1 MRFSVAFVALA
12 GVMAI
17 GASGAIGTVTAQD
30 KSQWDGVYGQEQAKR
45 GEGLYSQYCS
55 SCHGQDLTGGEMAP
69 GLTGGE
75 FNANWE
81 DMLSSIMVRVG
92 EAGWLKRTAFTWG
105 QKIGDR
111 YAETCL
117 RGQRCGPVLKLAHAV
132 ADVVALRPVRDQLGL
147 IRIDRCYTGGAPLGP
162 DVFRFFHSIGV
173 NLKQIYGQTEICGIA
188 VLHSDDDIKFQTV
201 GKPV

>member
-17 GASGAIGTVTAQD
+17 GASGAIGTVAAQD

-75 FNANWE
+75 FNANWN
-81 DMLSSIMVRVG
+81 DLSLGQLFERIRVG
-92 EAGWLKRTAFTWG
+92 MPGNAPGSLSR
-105 QKIGDR
+105 Q
-111 YAETCL
+111 
-117 RGQRCGPVLKLAHAV
+117 QV
-132 ADVVALRPVRDQLGL
+132 ADILGFML
-147 IRIDRCYTGGAPLGP
+147 NKSKFPAGSTDLPT
-162 DVFRFFHSIGV
+162 
-173 NLKQIYGQTEICGIA
+173 QTE
-188 VLHSDDDIKFQTV
+188 VLNTIKFV
-201 GKPV
+201 ASKP

>member
-17 GASGAIGTVTAQD
+17 GASGAIGTVAAQD

-75 FNANWE
+75 FNANWN
-81 DMLSSIMVRVG
+81 DLSLGQLFERIRVG
-92 EAGWLKRTAFTWG
+92 MPGNAPGSLSR
-105 QKIGDR
+105 Q
-111 YAETCL
+111 
-117 RGQRCGPVLKLAHAV
+117 QV
-132 ADVVALRPVRDQLGL
+132 ADILAFMLNKSKFPAGSTDLP
-147 IRIDRCYTGGAPLGP
+147 T
-162 DVFRFFHSIGV
+162 
-173 NLKQIYGQTEICGIA
+173 QTE
-188 VLHSDDDIKFQTV
+188 VLNTIKFV
-201 GKPV
+201 ASKP